1 MTHLHQTLEHGS
13 AMQCKQH
20 HQPLPTY
27 RWSSRTYQQIQAL
40 YPNLTHQNSVH
51 IDTYGKNVG
60 KKNTW
65 PEVLINVLLACTTLL
80 HCLNLY
86 FQHFTN
92 LLASF
97 PGLARLSLA
106 VQNLCRR
113 VWSILSRTWSVLHS
127 TEIQWYLIDE
137 LGHCL
142 VLKEAL
148 KITMMV
154 HVLPARNQ
162 YGRNQGLTYKYLF
175 ETGLLSNHYSHF

>member
-1 MTHLHQTLEHGS
+1 MV
-13 AMQCKQH
+13 
-20 HQPLPTY
+20 LPCNASNIINHSPPY

-40 YPNLTHQNSVH
+40 YPTLTHQNSVH

-86 FQHFTN
+86 FQRFTN

-97 PGLARLSLA
+97 PGFARLSLA

-127 TEIQWYLIDE
+127 TEIHWYHRWARSPFSVE
-137 LGHCL
+137 RGPKGHNDGSRTSSQKSVWKKPGTDL
-142 VLKEAL
+142 QIYAWNWFAFKPLQPLLA
-148 KITMMV
+148 
-154 HVLPARNQ
+154 A
-162 YGRNQGLTYKYLF
+162 GR
-175 ETGLLSNHYSHF
+175 